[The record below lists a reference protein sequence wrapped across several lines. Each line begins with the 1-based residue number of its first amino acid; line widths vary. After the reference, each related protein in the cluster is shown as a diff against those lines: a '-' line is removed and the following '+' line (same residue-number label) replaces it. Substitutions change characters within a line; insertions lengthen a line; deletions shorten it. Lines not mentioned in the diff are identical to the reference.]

1 MDITM
6 FLAQMWGP
14 VMFAVGLGFF
24 LSRTFY
30 RRVYRDLDK
39 SPFTLL
45 VFGMIAT
52 AAGIA
57 HVQVHNMWGT
67 GPEILISL
75 FGWSLLIKGLL
86 TLVCPRFA
94 IQSADVALKAKLFPL
109 SGLLALILGAY
120 LCWIGYLI

>member
-1 MDITM
+1 M

-14 VMFAVGLGFF
+14 MMFAVGLGFF

-57 HVQVHNMWGT
+57 HVHAHNIWNT
-67 GPEILISL
+67 GPEIVISI

-86 TLVCPRFA
+86 TLVCPDFA
-94 IQSADVALKAKLFPL
+94 IKSANYALKIKLYPI

-120 LCWIGYLI
+120 LSWIGYFM